1 MAASTSSRSSQE
13 KAGSHVD
20 STANEPVVRTKRTWY
35 RTTMFNAHVIGM
47 VGFTAPGLWNAM
59 NALGAGGARE
69 PYLVNA
75 ANALVFALMG
85 VFCLLGA
92 TVSNYLGLAWT
103 LLLGAVGYPLYSAGL
118 YTNVKF
124 GNEWFVLV
132 GAAINGISAG
142 LFWASEGTVA
152 VGYPEPAKRGKYL
165 NIWVWW
171 RTLGPIIGGAI
182 VLSLNSVQ
190 GQRGSVSTDTYII
203 FIALQCLSVPIAL
216 LLSSP
221 EKVQRKDGSKVDPA
235 PKTTLVQSFK
245 DLWRSL
251 QRREVLLLLP
261 VFIAAYFNSYSSTFA
276 TLYFSVRARA
286 LNGFV
291 GNFPTLMG
299 SQAISTLLDYK
310 GLSRKQRIY
319 YGFILIVASH
329 ILAWV
334 YAVVVIAE
342 FRRTQPVLDWTD
354 GAPYVKGFFVDVF
367 WSFSKQVLQSWLYYI
382 MGTLTTDISE
392 LNRYTGILRGVESFA
407 QAVAYGLNANKR
419 INAWIPI
426 GINLALLV
434 ICVFPTWLVVRDIKP
449 AEEQDHLVTNDVERT
464 RDEKLAAE
472 SAANAPEQLTKIATR
487 DRI

>member
-1 MAASTSSRSSQE
+1 
-13 KAGSHVD
+13 
-20 STANEPVVRTKRTWY
+20 
-35 RTTMFNAHVIGM
+35 
-47 VGFTAPGLWNAM
+47 
-59 NALGAGGARE
+59 
-69 PYLVNA
+69 
-75 ANALVFALMG
+75 
-85 VFCLLGA
+85 
-92 TVSNYLGLAWT
+92 
-103 LLLGAVGYPLYSAGL
+103 
-118 YTNVKF
+118 
-124 GNEWFVLV
+124 
-132 GAAINGISAG
+132 
-142 LFWASEGTVA
+142 
-152 VGYPEPAKRGKYL
+152 
-165 NIWVWW
+165 
-171 RTLGPIIGGAI
+171 
-182 VLSLNSVQ
+182 
-190 GQRGSVSTDTYII
+190 
-203 FIALQCLSVPIAL
+203 
-216 LLSSP
+216 
-221 EKVQRKDGSKVDPA
+221 
-235 PKTTLVQSFK
+235 
-245 DLWRSL
+245 
-251 QRREVLLLLP
+251 
-261 VFIAAYFNSYSSTFA
+261 
-276 TLYFSVRARA
+276 
-286 LNGFV
+286 
-291 GNFPTLMG
+291 MG

-319 YGFILIVASH
+319 YGFILVVASH

-382 MGTLTTDISE
+382 MGTCTSRPASLSSRRLMKTSAVTTDISE

-419 INAWIPI
+419 INAWIPVRPSSRSYPLVLVAYDTMIQI